1 MAPFARSGG
10 PNSKVPDVS
19 AFKTLIYEK
28 KGFMA
33 QITLNR
39 PEQLNTYNV
48 QMRDDFSEVL
58 TAIRDDDEVRVVVL
72 AGAGQKAFCAGADL
86 TEFLTA
92 PAPVAARRI
101 RFARDVW
108 GLFLSLPQPLIA
120 ALHGYVLGSG
130 IEMALCCDIRIAADN
145 VRFGLPEVSLGILP
159 AAGGTQTLPR
169 IVGPGHA
176 LDLLLGGQWIDAD
189 RALEINLVNRVVP
202 AGELTPAVDALAE
215 KIAGHDPAV
224 VKCAKRAVLQGRD
237 LPLAQAL
244 DLEKRLA
251 AQLGLR
257 PSKPMV

>member
-1 MAPFARSGG
+1 M
-10 PNSKVPDVS
+10 S
-19 AFKTLIYEK
+19 AYKTLIYEK
-28 KGFMA
+28 KGFIA

-39 PEQLNTYNV
+39 PTRLNTYNV

-58 TAIRDDDEVRVVVL
+58 TAIRDDDEVRVVML
-72 AGAGQKAFCAGADL
+72 AGAGHKAFCAGADL

-92 PAPVAARRI
+92 PAPVSARRI

-145 VRFGLPEVSLGILP
+145 VNFGLPEVNLGILP

-176 LDLLLGGQWIDAD
+176 LDLLLGGEWIDAH
-189 RALEINLVNRVVP
+189 RALEIKLVNRVVP
-202 AGELTPAVDALAE
+202 QGKLTPVVAALAA
-215 KIAGHDPAV
+215 KIAGHDPEV
-224 VKCAKRAVLQGRD
+224 VRRAKQAILQGQD
-237 LPLAQAL
+237 LPLAPAL
-244 DLEKRLA
+244 DLEKMLSSQLA
-251 AQLGLR
+251 IRPPIQLACNG
-257 PSKPMV
+257 KDK